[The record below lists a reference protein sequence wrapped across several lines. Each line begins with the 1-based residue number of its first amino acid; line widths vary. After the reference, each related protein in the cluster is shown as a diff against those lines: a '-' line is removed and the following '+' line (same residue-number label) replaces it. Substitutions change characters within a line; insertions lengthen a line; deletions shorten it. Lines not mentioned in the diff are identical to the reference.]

1 MSREGIAFKGVDEE
15 GKDVEDHLFKKDFE
29 KKFKSE
35 ETNKS
40 FCRAF
45 MENAQRDPYT
55 NEIGKTLVFCV
66 SQKHAGKITQY
77 LNKMADIM
85 YPNQYQ
91 SDFAVQVTSFVDDA
105 QQMTINFKNNSLNG
119 HSPLNEFYRTSKS
132 RVCVTVGMMT
142 TGYDCPDLVN
152 ICLMRPVFSP
162 SEFIQMK
169 GRGTRLCDFSV
180 YWISQNEIP
189 EILEPK
195 KKII

>member
-1 MSREGIAFKGVDEE
+1 
-15 GKDVEDHLFKKDFE
+15 
-29 KKFKSE
+29 
-35 ETNKS
+35 
-40 FCRAF
+40 
-45 MENAQRDPYT
+45 MENAQDPHT

-66 SQKHAGKITQY
+66 SQKHAGKIAQY
-77 LNKMADIM
+77 LNEMADIM

-142 TGYDCPDLVN
+142 TGYDCPDLVD

-169 GRGTRLCDFSV
+169 RKRNKTM
-180 YWISQNEIP
+180 
-189 EILEPK
+189 
-195 KKII
+195 